1 MEKIMKSRTVIFI
14 TVCSILLSSNIQ
26 AGNIDQDLQINSN
39 ETIIVAQENPPAN
52 VVNPEVPFPSI
63 DFVILLAIG
72 VFFARKHQTLAKKQ
86 LNLLKKN
93 KNNPNSIAEN
103 PG

>member
-1 MEKIMKSRTVIFI
+1 M
-14 TVCSILLSSNIQ
+14 
-26 AGNIDQDLQINSN
+26 
-39 ETIIVAQENPPAN
+39 
-52 VVNPEVPFPSI
+52 PFPSI

-93 KNNPNSIAEN
+93 KNK
-103 PG
+103 